1 MVIQVVP
8 DAGYFAGDE
17 GPFEIA
23 SGPGISDTVIMVAL
37 EDHTSDEPSVAGKA
51 IALFEHIR
59 GYALTVAESRKVM
72 TEAIEQWKARQK

>member
-1 MVIQVVP
+1 
-8 DAGYFAGDE
+8 
-17 GPFEIA
+17 
-23 SGPGISDTVIMVAL
+23 MVAL